1 MTDQRPR
8 LPISRPDFWAAC
20 FLDEYA
26 YDVPGGDVDV
36 SDDEYAPD
44 LVVEYGGGGGYA
56 LLVSCTS
63 YGVTLKLCHPGAA
76 KPVELGWDDLAHWHP
91 HALRWSEVDLV
102 CRATALADPDAGYP
116 GPHLALLGR
125 FGPACTEADAA
136 VAVPLLR
143 EAFTTLPGLDRYQR
157 HTYASRGDIRAFG
170 VRWKKDPT
178 GWWYPCQG
186 GDTSE
191 ESHDPYRD
199 DPDAEDYLDGGLYS
213 TREPGDSDFPFAA
226 LAATVDRARARCAA
240 LREQPWAVAAPV
252 QAAADTFGGHPSA
265 AHRAGLIEALQAVG
279 CVDRAVLGA
288 LAPDAGELRALVMAE
303 LLLGVEPGSLVR
315 ARSGLEA
322 PRPLR
327 HYYANAYLPVAQDAP
342 RKGLASQLKPRLN
355 TALRAAGLGTTDSG
369 PVRLGRHDGSSVDD
383 LPLRLI
389 DDWRAGLELVRE
401 VLRTAGAPE
410 GSTVEVRRRG
420 ETVTANLEQPLPRD

>member
-1 MTDQRPR
+1 MTDQRSR

-36 SDDEYAPD
+36 SDEEYAPD

-56 LLVSCTS
+56 LLVSRTS

-136 VAVPLLR
+136 VAMPLLR

-170 VRWKKDPT
+170 VRWTKDPT

-186 GDTSE
+186 GDTSA

-213 TREPGDSDFPFAA
+213 TREPGA
-226 LAATVDRARARCAA
+226 
-240 LREQPWAVAAPV
+240 
-252 QAAADTFGGHPSA
+252 
-265 AHRAGLIEALQAVG
+265 
-279 CVDRAVLGA
+279 
-288 LAPDAGELRALVMAE
+288 
-303 LLLGVEPGSLVR
+303 
-315 ARSGLEA
+315 
-322 PRPLR
+322 RPLR
-327 HYYANAYLPVAQDAP
+327 GPA
-342 RKGLASQLKPRLN
+342 R
-355 TALRAAGLGTTDSG
+355 TALAGRGACPGSG
-369 PVRLGRHDGSSVDD
+369 RYVRRPSLGRTPGGPDRG
-383 LPLRLI
+383 PAGRRLRGPG
-389 DDWRAGLELVRE
+389 RAG
-401 VLRTAGAPE
+401 RTGA
-410 GSTVEVRRRG
+410 
-420 ETVTANLEQPLPRD
+420 